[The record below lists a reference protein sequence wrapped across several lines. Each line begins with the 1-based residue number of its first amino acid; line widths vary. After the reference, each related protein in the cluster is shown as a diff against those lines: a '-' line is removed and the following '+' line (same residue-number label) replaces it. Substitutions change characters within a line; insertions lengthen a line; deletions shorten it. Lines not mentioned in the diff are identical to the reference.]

1 MYPLYVLMTYLLYL
15 YIIYLLK
22 KTNSPQG
29 IGISW
34 HVISSSIR
42 FNIVGLQDPTSDPR
56 AQSRS
61 DPIDPRNMFKLIA
74 LVTLCIASTTCE
86 AKVTA
91 KASHILVKSKT
102 KCLEIKKEIAGGAD
116 FAMAAKKY
124 SSCPSAKR
132 GGDLG
137 TFSPGSMVKQFNDV
151 VFNEAVGEVHG
162 CVKTQFGYHLILT
175 SERSD

>member
-1 MYPLYVLMTYLLYL
+1 MT
-15 YIIYLLK
+15 
-22 KTNSPQG
+22 P
-29 IGISW
+29 
-34 HVISSSIR
+34 
-42 FNIVGLQDPTSDPR
+42 GLDLDLI
-56 AQSRS
+56 
-61 DPIDPRNMFKLIA
+61 PIDPRNMFKLIA

-102 KCLEIKKEIAGGAD
+102 RCLEIKKEIAGGAD